1 MLRLLN
7 IELQKI
13 KLNKAA
19 KVITSVYFLLI
30 IAIALIASIEF
41 NFANVNFRIADQGF
55 FNFPFIWHFNT
66 YVAGIL
72 KLFLAII
79 IVSMMSN
86 EYSYRTLKQN
96 LIDGMSKKEFITS
109 KFLTVL
115 LFAVVSTIFVFLVSL
130 VLGIFFSDHTEL
142 AVVFRD
148 MEYLFAYF
156 IKLVGF
162 FSFCLF
168 LGILVKRSAF
178 ALGFLLIWQIIEW
191 IMYGVL
197 KWQLFKDT
205 DVAENSNELFPF
217 RVNGRF
223 NCGTCYETGRST
235 NVGKPSR
242 RRIEQRLCCT
252 LVHYFDCF
260 NLDRYIY
267 LRKLRSLEK
276 ERFIAYSFISE
287 VKFPKKNN
295 PLKLSTS
302 KIATRW
308 FYL

>member
-205 DVAENSNELFPF
+205 DVAETVMSFFPLESMADLIVEPVTRLGGVQTLANQVGEELSKD
-217 RVNGRF
+217 
-223 NCGTCYETGRST
+223 YA
-235 NVGKPSR
+235 
-242 RRIEQRLCCT
+242 
-252 LVHYFDCF
+252 VHWYTILIVLIWTAIF
-260 NLDRYIY
+260 IY
-267 LRKLRSLEK
+267 GSYAVL
-276 ERFIAYSFISE
+276 
-287 VKFPKKNN
+287 KKRD
-295 PLKLSTS
+295 L
-302 KIATRW
+302 
-308 FYL
+308 